1 MIIARSAVNLAH
13 ELDAVRLRGGTRRC
27 VSLMTT
33 GGNFHDGHGAVM
45 NAAKTVSD
53 IVVVAIVPKPNQNN
67 SNVVSASEFQDIAF
81 LEKHHV
87 DVLYVPGEDE
97 MFPSGF
103 EFMYHV
109 TQPHPCAEFDV
120 GSYRLTQ
127 HLKLINA
134 VQPDIMVWGEKNF
147 LEFHSVRQLIN
158 DLNIRTQVQCVPTVR
173 HADGVAVST
182 TVEAMD
188 PAERHK
194 APILWETLK
203 NVAHAI
209 RTGAR
214 SFEKLEKTARLALR
228 GAELDVQYFRILDE
242 DSLAPASNKTK
253 TYRIVGSVKLGTSS
267 VNDSLGLTL

>member
-1 MIIARSAVNLAH
+1 MIIARSAANLAH
-13 ELDAVRLRGGTRRC
+13 ELDAIRFRGGTRRC
-27 VSLMTT
+27 VSLMST

-53 IVVVAIVPKPNQNN
+53 IVVVAIVPEPNQNN
-67 SNVVSASEFQDIAF
+67 SNVVTASEFQDIAF

-97 MFPSGF
+97 MFPGGF
-103 EFMYHV
+103 ELMYQV
-109 TQPHPCAEFDV
+109 QQPHPCAEFDA

-147 LEFHSVRQLIN
+147 LEFHSVRQLIS

-173 HADGVAVST
+173 HADGVAVSST
-182 TVEAMD
+182 IAAMNQT
-188 PAERHK
+188 ERDK
-194 APILWETLK
+194 APILWETLR

-214 SFEKLEKTARLALR
+214 GFEKLEKTARLALR
-228 GAELDVQYFRILDE
+228 GAGCHVQYFSILDE
-242 DSLAPASNKTK
+242 ESLAPASHKTK
-253 TYRIVGSVKLGTSS
+253 TYRIVGSVKLGDRL

>member
-13 ELDAVRLRGGTRRC
+13 ELDAIRFRGGTHCC
-27 VSLMTT
+27 VSLITMR
-33 GGNFHDGHGAVM
+33 GNFHDGHGAVM

-53 IVVVAIVPKPNQNN
+53 IVVVAIAPESNQNN
-67 SNVVSASEFQDIAF
+67 TNVVTASEFQDIAF

-103 EFMYHV
+103 DFMFRV

-120 GSYRLTQ
+120 GSFRLTQ

-134 VQPDIMVWGEKNF
+134 VQPDVMVWGEKNF

-158 DLNIRTQVQCVPTVR
+158 DLNIRTQMQCVPTVR
-173 HADGVAVST
+173 HADGVAVSSGLDSMT
-182 TVEAMD
+182 R
-188 PAERHK
+188 AEREK
-194 APILWETLK
+194 APILWETLN

-214 SFEKLEKTARLALR
+214 SFENLEKTARLALR
-228 GAELDVQYFRILDE
+228 GAGFKVKYFQILDE

-253 TYRIVGSVKLGTSS
+253 TYRIVGSVKLGESS
-267 VNDSLGLTL
+267 VTDSLGLTL